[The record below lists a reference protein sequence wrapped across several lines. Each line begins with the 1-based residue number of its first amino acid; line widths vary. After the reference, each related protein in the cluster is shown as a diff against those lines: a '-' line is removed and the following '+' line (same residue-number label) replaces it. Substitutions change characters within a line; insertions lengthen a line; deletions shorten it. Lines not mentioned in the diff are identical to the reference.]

1 MQTQDR
7 LLLEPY
13 EYLEANPGKDFRS
26 KMILAFDLW
35 IKVPSNEEREMIKR
49 IVSMLHTAS
58 LLVDDV
64 EDGSE
69 LRRGAPVAH
78 KIFGVVSCKLE
89 RRISRFMS
97 FCPLGF
103 PGSNHKLGKF
113 RLFSCLAKDYGAKKA
128 DGHEDIYRGIAATTQ
143 RSGIRD

>member
-1 MQTQDR
+1 MQTQDK

-35 IKVPSNEEREMIKR
+35 IKVPSSEDREMIKR

-78 KIFGVVSCKLE
+78 KIFGVVSSTSVSS
-89 RRISRFMS
+89 RWIHVFWISI
-97 FCPLGF
+97 
-103 PGSNHKLGKF
+103 SN
-113 RLFSCLAKDYGAKKA
+113 RQ
-128 DGHEDIYRGIAATTQ
+128 Q
-143 RSGIRD
+143 R

>member
-1 MQTQDR
+1 MQIQDK

-26 KMILAFDLW
+26 KMILAFDSW
-35 IKVPSNEEREMIKR
+35 IKVPSSEDREMIKR

-78 KIFGVVSCKLE
+78 KIFGVVSSTSVSS
-89 RRISRFMS
+89 RWIHVFWISIS
-97 FCPLGF
+97 T
-103 PGSNHKLGKF
+103 GSNDKLGKLC
-113 RLFSCLAKDYGAKKA
+113 LFSGSTKDYGAW
-128 DGHEDIYRGIAATTQ
+128 
-143 RSGIRD
+143 